1 MNKYYVVF
9 TSVAG
14 NWEDIKYQICYS
26 NVIQRDNLLFARR
39 LDKSLVMLAKEK
51 AKEVI
56 GTKINTRKLFS
67 STGSQQ
73 TTAKNFTTI
82 FLKSKL
88 KQ

>member
-56 GTKINTRKLFS
+56 GTKINTRRLFS
-67 STGSQQ
+67 SNRESTNNS
-73 TTAKNFTTI
+73 KNFTI
-82 FLKSKL
+82 FFLQSQL